1 MPTLNSHCQLPT
13 ETINVKLP
21 PVTAARLE
29 VFEEVPST
37 HFLPTSKL
45 PELPEA
51 PNRKKLRSVELK
63 LAPYKDS

>member
-1 MPTLNSHCQLPT
+1 MKPT
-13 ETINVKLP
+13 

-29 VFEEVPST
+29 VFEEV
-37 HFLPTSKL
+37 PTSKL

>member
-29 VFEEVPST
+29 VFEEVP
-37 HFLPTSKL
+37 TSKL
-45 PELPEA
+45 PELPEV

>member
-1 MPTLNSHCQLPT
+1 MAISELTLQNVPSLNSHCQLPN

-29 VFEEVPST
+29 VFEEVP
-37 HFLPTSKL
+37 TSKL

-51 PNRKKLRSVELK
+51 PNRKNYAVSN
-63 LAPYKDS
+63 

>member
-29 VFEEVPST
+29 VFEEVP
-37 HFLPTSKL
+37 TSKL

-51 PNRKKLRSVELK
+51 INKKNYAVSN
-63 LAPYKDS
+63 

>member
-1 MPTLNSHCQLPT
+1 MANCLLPT

-29 VFEEVPST
+29 VFEEVP
-37 HFLPTSKL
+37 TSKL

-51 PNRKKLRSVELK
+51 PNRKNYTVSN
-63 LAPYKDS
+63 